1 MSVWSRAG
9 SELTLSGTT
18 SGRDSAL
25 GSASLLG
32 EGSSCTTAEEEDQ
45 LSSAG
50 AGTIIWRE
58 KSTLN
63 VCWAGSELTL
73 SGTTS
78 GRDSALGSA
87 SLLGEGSSSTAA
99 EEEDQLSSAGAG
111 TIIWR
116 EKINFKCLP
125 GRNLSGTT
133 SGRDTALGSAS
144 LLGEGSSC
152 TTPEEEDQL
161 SSAGAG
167 TVIWRENST
176 LNVGRAGSELTL
188 SGTTSG
194 RDSALGSASLL
205 GEGSSCTTAEEEDQ
219 LSSAGAGTI
228 IWRENLTLNVCRA
241 GSELTLSGTTS
252 GRDSAL
258 GSASLLGEGSSSTT
272 AEEEDQLF
280 SVEAGRII

>member
-58 KSTLN
+58 TSTLN
-63 VCWAGSELTL
+63 VCQAGSELTL

-78 GRDSALGSA
+78 GRGLALGSA
-87 SLLGEGSSSTAA
+87 SLLGEGSSTAA

-111 TIIWR
+111 RIIWR

-125 GRNLSGTT
+125 KTLPKAEPVLGI
-133 SGRDTALGSAS
+133 RDFGA
-144 LLGEGSSC
+144 
-152 TTPEEEDQL
+152 DQCL
-161 SSAGAG
+161 
-167 TVIWRENST
+167 
-176 LNVGRAGSELTL
+176 
-188 SGTTSG
+188 
-194 RDSALGSASLL
+194 
-205 GEGSSCTTAEEEDQ
+205 
-219 LSSAGAGTI
+219 
-228 IWRENLTLNVCRA
+228 
-241 GSELTLSGTTS
+241 
-252 GRDSAL
+252 
-258 GSASLLGEGSSSTT
+258 
-272 AEEEDQLF
+272 
-280 SVEAGRII
+280 